1 MGAKP
6 KHLHQCNPRQQ
17 RSWALGNKT
26 PLPSSCHTCP
36 GLFTPAA
43 TYSPETKMPP
53 CLETDEDPLRSLD
66 MIRIWIYQ
74 KHCLLWD
81 AEIARC
87 ISIRGIGASSE
98 SITCILKSDG
108 YLMLPQWI
116 WSSPKRSAL
125 WIEHL
130 RSMMDGFPT
139 SHTIGMFRSIDQ
151 KTWLVFS
158 KNVKFQ
164 PSGSHLVGHS
174 FLRRKSKMPF
184 KQPRAL
190 LKASCLS
197 IAKGNPE
204 KTIQLTNLL

>member
-1 MGAKP
+1 MYPPTQILPLPFRKP
-6 KHLHQCNPRQQ
+6 FHRKRWGGCVAKHLHQCSPRQQ
-17 RSWALGNKT
+17 WSWALGNKT

-125 WIEHL
+125 WN
-130 RSMMDGFPT
+130 RTSPFYDGWFSNF
-139 SHTIGMFRSIDQ
+139 SHYRHVQINR
-151 KTWLVFS
+151 S
-158 KNVKFQ
+158 KNLIGLQQKCKVPAKRLA
-164 PSGSHLVGHS
+164 SGWPLV
-174 FLRRKSKMPF
+174 
-184 KQPRAL
+184 
-190 LKASCLS
+190 
-197 IAKGNPE
+197 PE
-204 KTIQLTNLL
+204 AQV